1 MLYANIISKLKKKIR
16 CGLMSWAM
24 SEGIP
29 RCNWQD
35 DWKKLEGNAKRPC
48 LMAAAADEMDMTLCR
63 LSKTH

>member
-35 DWKKLEGNAKRPC
+35 D
-48 LMAAAADEMDMTLCR
+48 
-63 LSKTH
+63 